1 MSLRGPDNPDPPER
15 AKGLPKVTRIRNA
28 VILPD
33 GTKKEPL
40 GSGTITGIL
49 GVGGMA
55 NVYEIWNGQLELSR
69 AVKLLHPNYTEEALH
84 RFQTEIKITAKLS
97 HRNIIEI
104 HAVGYWNGLPYI
116 EMERISGDTLEKIL
130 EDRGALP
137 LEVCTAIAIMVG
149 RALHYAHTQ
158 EYVIYGTTYHGV
170 IHRDLKP
177 SNIMVTDDGIVKL
190 MDFGIARP
198 TDASIH
204 TTDGAIL
211 GTMQYLSPEQ
221 LDGKEPDVRAD
232 IYSLGTILY
241 ELLTGI
247 KAFPENN
254 VSKLMLNKIKNEFK
268 PLNQFA
274 LGIPSRLRRL
284 VHRCMVY
291 DREKRVRNA
300 QEFLTEIGRIHR
312 SISGS
317 SPEQVVRRYL
327 TEHEV
332 IHTAVSTRHQF
343 PVKSVLIVTGVI
355 TVLTG
360 AGWLGIRL
368 RSGNTSDDLP
378 VTETASTIPEV
389 VTSPQAEVTVEPP
402 VQEIKKDNNPSE
414 VQRTVNVRTSRKP
427 VSAIPKKEASP
438 PLSATD
444 KMLQRYGAAS
454 SLDAFYKAVDRQ
466 SWNDARELIAELPPS
481 AMLEPRG
488 VVYRARVLRALGKT
502 AELRALLA
510 GCSVEDG
517 ELYLQRASLSLQR
530 GDLVSTTKFLRKSEK
545 TVSAF
550 KDNRDL
556 RLERL
561 HLEALCAV
569 RQFDIEKT
577 EPARRYALDRWYEVK
592 SVLRTSRD
600 HPWYRE
606 AEKTMQRIAER

>member
-1 MSLRGPDNPDPPER
+1 MSLYGPDNPGQPDGV
-15 AKGLPKVTRIRNA
+15 KGLPKVTRIRNA

-40 GSGTITGIL
+40 GSGTITGLL

-55 NVYEIWNGQLELSR
+55 NVYEIWNSQLELSR

-104 HAVGYWNGLPYI
+104 HAVGHWNGLPYI
-116 EMERISGDTLEKIL
+116 EMERISGDTLEKLL

-274 LGIPSRLRRL
+274 LTIPSRLRRL

-291 DREKRVRNA
+291 DREKRVQNT
-300 QEFLTEIGRIHR
+300 QEFLTEIGKIHR
-312 SISGS
+312 SITGS

-332 IHTAVSTRHQF
+332 FHTAVSTRRQL
-343 PVKSVLIVTGVI
+343 PVKPVLIAIGMVC
-355 TVLTG
+355 VLAG
-360 AGWLGIRL
+360 AGWLGIELWSRIS
-368 RSGNTSDDLP
+368 RNNLP
-378 VTETASTIPEV
+378 APEIAATIP
-389 VTSPQAEVTVEPP
+389 AEVTSSRSDVTIEPVAP
-402 VQEIKKDNNPSE
+402 EMEKEGNRSE
-414 VQRTVNVRTSRKP
+414 ETRTVNFRPGKKP
-427 VSAIPKKEASP
+427 VSVIQKKESSP
-438 PLSATD
+438 PLTTTD
-444 KMLQRYGAAS
+444 KILGRYGAAS
-454 SLDAFYKAVDRQ
+454 LLDAFYKSVDRQ
-466 SWNDARELIAELPPS
+466 SWKDALEIISELPSS
-481 AMLEPRG
+481 ALLEPRG
-488 VVYRARVLRALGKT
+488 VVYRARVLRALGKA

-510 GCSVEDG
+510 GCAVEDG
-517 ELYLQRASLSLQR
+517 ELYLQRAALSLQR
-530 GDLVSTTKFLRKSEK
+530 GDLLSTVQLLRKSEK
-545 TVSAF
+545 TVAAF
-550 KDNRDL
+550 KENREL

-561 HLEALCAV
+561 YLEAQCAA
-569 RQFDIEKT
+569 RQFDRDRT
-577 EPARRYALDRWYEVK
+577 EETRRHALDRWYEVK
-592 SVLRTSRD
+592 SELRTSRD

-606 AEKTMQRIAER
+606 AEKAMQQIAER